1 MCFNAF
7 AGAAAAAAGAGLLFF
22 RASNVSLS
30 ISHIPSIF
38 SSEGEMKVVLFG
50 AVHYSQEKKTRA
62 YVGIDEKI
70 KDCLP
75 RSYLIYH

>member
-1 MCFNAF
+1 MLSQVQLQQLQVQASC
-7 AGAAAAAAGAGLLFF
+7 FF